1 LGDVFMWKLLTRQM
15 GVCLFLVLFSTI
27 VSAESGLAGDGQMI
41 GLNEAVA
48 RTLARNPELVA
59 FGYQF
64 QAQDGRVLQAG
75 LAPNPE
81 LSLTVENALGSG
93 EFTGMD
99 GAETTLSIAWILERG
114 VRQRRLETARAGVSL
129 LDVEADIMR
138 LDAAAETARWFFTCL
153 SNQAQMVNAGEAVQL
168 AQETVRA
175 VKKRVQAGKSPQA
188 ELARAQAELARMKLN
203 QEDFEHELLSAS
215 RRLAAQWGETEPGF
229 NRVNGEI
236 LTLPTPDSFATL
248 KTRISE
254 NPDIARFLSKQRVDE
269 AELRLAEAQSKPNWR
284 VSVGVR
290 RLEITD
296 DEALVAN
303 ITLPLALR
311 NRNQGRIAE
320 AQANLAQTAADATAA
335 RIRNETLLFV
345 IYQEL
350 QHSLHRV
357 RTYRDEV
364 IPRIE
369 QALTDTRS
377 AYELGR
383 YSYFEWRS
391 VQEDLLEARSAL
403 VEASVDTHQK
413 AIEIERLTGVRI
425 AQPTTSP

>member
-1 LGDVFMWKLLTRQM
+1 MWKLLTRQM

-27 VSAESGLAGDGQMI
+27 VRAESGLVGDSQTI

-93 EFTGMD
+93 EFTDMD
-99 GAETTLSIAWILERG
+99 GAETTLSIVWILERG
-114 VRQRRLETARAGVSL
+114 ERLRRLEAARAGVSL

-138 LDAAAETARWFFTCL
+138 LDAAAETARWFFSCL
-153 SNQAQMVNAGEAVQL
+153 SSQAQMVNAGEAVQL

-175 VKKRVQAGKSPQA
+175 VNKRVQAGKLPQA

-215 RRLAAQWGETEPGF
+215 RRLAAQWGETRPGF
-229 NRVNGEI
+229 NHVSGEI
-236 LTLPTPDSFATL
+236 LTLPTPDSFETL

-254 NPDIARFLSKQRVDE
+254 NPDLARFLSKQRVEE
-269 AELRLAEAQSKPNWR
+269 AEIRLARAQNKPDWR

-290 RLEITD
+290 RLEITGD
-296 DEALVAN
+296 NALVAN
-303 ITLPLALR
+303 ITLPLTLR

-320 AQANLAQTAADATAA
+320 AQANLAQTDADATAA

-350 QHSLHRV
+350 QHSLHRAK
-357 RTYRDEV
+357 TYRDEV
-364 IPRIE
+364 IPRLE
-369 QALTDTRS
+369 QALTDTRN

-383 YSYFEWRS
+383 YSYFEWRT
-391 VQEDLLEARSAL
+391 VQEDLLEARHAL
-403 VEASVDTHQK
+403 VEASVDAHKDT
-413 AIEIERLTGVRI
+413 IEIERLTGVRI
-425 AQPTTSP
+425 VQPTTSP